1 MPSLRDIA
9 LAGGI
14 SVVLATGAFGEQAA
28 LQDILFSIKHIFP
41 NVSKVGVVFS
51 SRKEEAYRFQDL
63 GTKEGYEVL
72 IGAVQK
78 AKKIRGVY
86 NGMYQVGI
94 KVLVLLGTDA
104 VFDKALPFLV
114 RVSRM
119 DYLPVIGSKK
129 ERVKK
134 GLALAVLK
142 SSDGKWYIAVSDRVV
157 AGQKTGASDY
167 AKTSDIY
174 VGSYALVACI
184 WTVLTRK
191 VVISP
196 IEMLQRAA
204 RSISKGN
211 LEVKMDIT
219 SRDELGSL
227 ADSMQDMAAQIKEA
241 LDTAERQRK
250 ASEDALKQAKEA
262 QAKLQK
268 LSESLSRGFRCYR
281 KLWIVWPMETLRLGW
296 TKDGTVT

>member
-41 NVSKVGVVFS
+41 NVSKVGVIYS

-129 ERVKK
+129 EHVKK

-142 SSDGKWYIAVSDRVV
+142 SSDGKWYIAVNDRVCEKL
-157 AGQKTGASDY
+157 GIKFGE
-167 AKTSDIY
+167 
-174 VGSYALVACI
+174 
-184 WTVLTRK
+184 K
-191 VVISP
+191 VKPLLKSV
-196 IEMLQRAA
+196 AA
-204 RSISKGN
+204 R
-211 LEVKMDIT
+211 
-219 SRDELGSL
+219 
-227 ADSMQDMAAQIKEA
+227 
-241 LDTAERQRK
+241 
-250 ASEDALKQAKEA
+250 
-262 QAKLQK
+262 
-268 LSESLSRGFRCYR
+268 
-281 KLWIVWPMETLRLGW
+281 
-296 TKDGTVT
+296 